1 MGWDG
6 GRVLVAKGSGG
17 SDFLG
22 AKMMKIF
29 FGRGLLHIFRDSPP
43 EVEIGIN

>member
-1 MGWDG
+1 MGWDGGRGVGWDG

-17 SDFLG
+17 SDFFG

-29 FGRGLLHIFRDSPP
+29 LAHI
-43 EVEIGIN
+43 